1 MWTAGNKWLYFAP
14 RLNILQKQ
22 QNETRWKKTKNKTKK
37 NKQKNNTQK
46 QNLKQTYY
54 NFQ

>member
-14 RLNILQKQ
+14 RLNIWQKQ

-37 NKQKNNTQK
+37 KQIKK
-46 QNLKQTYY
+46 QHTKTKPQTNL
-54 NFQ
+54 F